1 MIKELW
7 TKFKNSEAMLNLSVY
22 LMKPGNLLKT
32 VKRIGICI
40 FIIVFFIFI
49 FNMLGNLGF

>member
-32 VKRIGICI
+32 IKRIGICI

-49 FNMLGNLGF
+49 FNMLGSLGF